1 MKIQVSGEDYLKG
14 ILVLEKK
21 NEKVRSVDLARYQK
35 VSKASVS
42 NAISVLKEGG
52 FVTMDENLYLCLTEK
67 GRSVAQEIYDRHC
80 FFRDEL
86 IKIGVDEKTAAED
99 ACKLEHAISN
109 VSFKRLKEK
118 LRKENNE

>member
-14 ILVLEKK
+14 ILVLEKQ
-21 NEKVRSVDLARYQK
+21 NGQVRSVDLARYQQ

-52 FVTMDENLYLCLTEK
+52 FVITDEKMYLHLTEK
-67 GRSVAQEIYDRHC
+67 GRKVAQEMYDRHC

-86 IKIGVDEKTAAED
+86 IKIGVDPETAAED
-99 ACKLEHAISN
+99 ACKLEHVISQQ
-109 VSFKRLKEK
+109 SFERIKSK
-118 LRKENNE
+118 LQNN